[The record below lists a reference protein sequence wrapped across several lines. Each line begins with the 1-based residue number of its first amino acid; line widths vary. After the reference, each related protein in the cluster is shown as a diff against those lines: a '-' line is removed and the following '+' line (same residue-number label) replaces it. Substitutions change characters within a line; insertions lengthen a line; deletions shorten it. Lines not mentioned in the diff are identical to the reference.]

1 MHEFVTARS
10 RTGDAKIDKC
20 AGRARVPDGASG
32 SRRAFMTISGSPSRV
47 PAAGTP
53 AAARVPD
60 EVPPRVFISLRFVEY
75 GAYWSSPD

>member
-1 MHEFVTARS
+1 MHECVTARS
-10 RTGDAKIDKC
+10 RAGDAKIDKC
-20 AGRARVPDGASG
+20 AGRTRVPDDASG
-32 SRRAFMTISGSPSRV
+32 SGPRFMTISGSPSRV

-53 AAARVPD
+53 AAAGIPD